1 MKNLMWKKI
10 ISLGNFR
17 KDQGS
22 AKASLFSNVLTVAML
37 VILHPSVPISKRTL
51 KMKKIKINQS
61 QKKEKS
67 NYKKKSYKAMM

>member
-1 MKNLMWKKI
+1 MWKKP

-22 AKASLFSNVLTVAML
+22 AKASLFSNVSTVEKL

-67 NYKKKSYKAMM
+67 NYKKKFYKGMM